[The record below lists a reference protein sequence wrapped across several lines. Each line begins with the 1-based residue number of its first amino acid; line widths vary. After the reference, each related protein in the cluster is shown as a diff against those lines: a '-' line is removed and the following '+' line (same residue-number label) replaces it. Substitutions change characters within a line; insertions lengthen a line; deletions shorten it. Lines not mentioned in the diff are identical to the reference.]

1 MAAEAETGGER
12 TEEPSQKRLQEAR
25 ERGQVPR
32 SRELTNFATML
43 GGSATLVAVGG
54 SMAGRMSQNL
64 RHGLAIDPENL
75 RNPDGMLHAL
85 GEASIGAVSALLPI
99 FGALIGLVLLASVV
113 LGGWNFSMQAMA
125 PDFTRLSP
133 LPGLKR
139 LFGLRGASELGK
151 ALLKCAVV
159 GGVCAAVVSSLF
171 GDVLALAHMEPR
183 AAIYRGAE
191 LVSWAFVWL
200 CASLVLIAM
209 IDVPLQLFQFKLALR
224 MTRQELR
231 DEAKESDGRPETKQ
245 RIRSM
250 QQQLARRRMM
260 HKVPTA
266 DVVIV
271 NPTHFAV
278 ALKYDPKKMRAPR
291 VLAKGVDLVAQ
302 NIRNIATEH
311 RIPIFEAP
319 KLARALYR
327 STDLNKDIPA
337 GLYVAVAQVLSY
349 IFRVRS
355 LNPTVAARVARPN
368 PVVSDEFEE
377 QEP

>member
-12 TEEPSQKRLQEAR
+12 TEEPSQKRLQDAR
-25 ERGQVPR
+25 DRGQLPR
-32 SRELTNFATML
+32 SRELTNFATMI
-43 GGSATLVAVGG
+43 GGSATLLAIGG
-54 SMAGRMSQNL
+54 VLSARMSQMM
-64 RHGLAIDPENL
+64 RRGLAIDPQQL
-75 RNPDGMLHAL
+75 RDPDGMFSSLS
-85 GEASIGAVSALLPI
+85 EACLSALTVLLPV
-99 FGALIGLVLLASVV
+99 FGALIALVVLAALA

-125 PDFTRLSP
+125 PDFSRLSP
-133 LPGLKR
+133 LAGMKR

-159 GGVCAAVVSSLF
+159 GGVCAAIVSSVF

-183 AAIYRGAE
+183 TAIGRGAG

-200 CASLVLIAM
+200 CASLALVAM
-209 IDVPLQLFQFKLALR
+209 VDVPLQLFQFKRALR

-245 RIRSM
+245 RIRQM
-250 QQQLARRRMM
+250 QQTLARRRMM

-302 NIRNIATEH
+302 NIRRIAAEH
-311 RIPIFEAP
+311 RVPVFESP

-327 STDLNKDIPA
+327 STDLNKEIPA

-349 IFRVRS
+349 IFRVRT
-355 LNPTVAARVARPN
+355 LNPTVAARVARPD
-368 PVVSDEFEE
+368 PQVSDEYEAV
-377 QEP
+377 

>member
-1 MAAEAETGGER
+1 MAAEAEQGGER
-12 TEEPSQKRLQEAR
+12 TEEPSQKRLQDAR

-32 SRELTNFATML
+32 SRELSSFATMI
-43 GGSATLVAVGG
+43 GGSAALVAIGG
-54 SMAGRMSQNL
+54 SLAAQLSQMMRRALN
-64 RHGLAIDPENL
+64 IDPQSL
-75 RNPDGMLHAL
+75 RDPDGMLSAL
-85 GEASIGAVSALLPI
+85 SGACLSALTVLLPI
-99 FGALIGLVLLASVV
+99 FGVLIALVLLASLL
-113 LGGWNFSMQAMA
+113 LGGWNFSPKAMA

-133 LPGLKR
+133 LAGLKR

-159 GGVCAAVVSSLF
+159 GGVCAAIVSRTF
-171 GDVLALAHMEPR
+171 RDVLALAHMSPR
-183 AAIYRGAE
+183 AAIGRGVE

-200 CASLVLIAM
+200 CGSLALVAIV
-209 IDVPLQLFQFKLALR
+209 DVPLQLYQFKLSLR

-245 RIRSM
+245 RIRQM
-250 QQQLARRRMM
+250 QQTIARRRMM

-278 ALKYDPKKMRAPR
+278 ALKYDPQKMRAPR

-302 NIRNIATEH
+302 NIRRIAEEH
-311 RIPIFEAP
+311 RVPVFESP

-327 STDLNKDIPA
+327 STDLNKEIPA

-349 IFRVRS
+349 IFRVRT
-355 LNPTVAARVARPN
+355 LNPTIAARMARPD
-368 PVVSDEFEE
+368 PQVSGEFDDA
-377 QEP
+377 